1 MFNKEGENMGELKI
15 KWPTCN
21 SIIGTG
27 ISMDKQSFESS
38 TLANNQVNCPVCG
51 SMVTWNKEDVIS
63 M

>member
-1 MFNKEGENMGELKI
+1 MGELKI